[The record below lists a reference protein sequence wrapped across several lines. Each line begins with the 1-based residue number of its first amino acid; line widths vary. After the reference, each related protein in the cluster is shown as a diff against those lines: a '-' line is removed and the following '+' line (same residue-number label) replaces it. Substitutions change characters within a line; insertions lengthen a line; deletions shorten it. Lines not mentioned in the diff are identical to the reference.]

1 MKGRVLVILRPEMPD
16 LEGESLVKTLEDG
29 GLDGVV
35 SVRRGKLFEIE
46 LSATDPAEAKA
57 QLTKIA
63 SEHLADPAT
72 EKIEVLVPGAG
83 PEAFGVVAVYDRR
96 QDERRQRER
105 RAEADRRSGRDRRL
119 DALAAKERAEGAKER
134 AEGAKERAEGAKER
148 AEGGKERAEGGKER
162 AEGGKDPD
170 DNRRTGSERRD
181 EKDRRDFKDRRDLDD
196 RRAGM
201 ERRSDEERRT
211 DDEDISD
218 PERRGWIRRR
228 VDQ

>member
-46 LSATDPAEAKA
+46 LSATDPVEAKA

-96 QDERRQRER
+96 QGERRSEER

-134 AEGAKERAEGAKER
+134 D
-148 AEGGKERAEGGKER
+148 EGGKERTED
-162 AEGGKDPD
+162 GKDPDGNAKEID
-170 DNRRTGSERRD
+170 DNRRTGSERR
-181 EKDRRDFKDRRDLDD
+181 EKKDRRDLKDRRDSED

-201 ERRSDEERRT
+201 ERRSGDERRT
-211 DDEDISD
+211 DEEDFSD
-218 PERRGWIRRR
+218 PERRGWTRRR

>member
-96 QDERRQRER
+96 QGERRSEER

-134 AEGAKERAEGAKER
+134 D
-148 AEGGKERAEGGKER
+148 EGGKER

-170 DNRRTGSERRD
+170 GNAKEIDDNRRTGSERR
-181 EKDRRDFKDRRDLDD
+181 EKKDRRDLKDRRDSED

-201 ERRSDEERRT
+201 ERRSGDERRT

-218 PERRGWIRRR
+218 PERRGWTRRR

>member
-46 LSATDPAEAKA
+46 LSATDPVVAKA

-96 QDERRQRER
+96 QGERRSEER

-119 DALAAKERAEGAKER
+119 DALAAKERD
-134 AEGAKERAEGAKER
+134 
-148 AEGGKERAEGGKER
+148 EGGKERDEGGKERTEGGKDR

-170 DNRRTGSERRD
+170 DNRRTGSERR
-181 EKDRRDFKDRRDLDD
+181 EKKDRRDLKDRRDSED

-201 ERRSDEERRT
+201 ERRSGDERRT
-211 DDEDISD
+211 DDEDFSD
-218 PERRGWIRRR
+218 PERRGWTRRR